1 MDTNTL
7 RSELKTRFPKEV
19 FTVRTGASAGAS
31 YITVTLRNPKQPV
44 YEAGSGYHAL
54 SIYGFDDA
62 VVSGRY
68 NNGRRLTVYG
78 WNLLAQVAEFIRPL
92 AQHSVFVTLA
102 VDIKE

>member
-1 MDTNTL
+1 MAANTL

-44 YEAGSGYHAL
+44 YEAGSGYHTL